1 MDATM
6 ERARNARSMANN
18 IVKRANSERK
28 QRTGPPTPQNTVQA
42 AAVRER
48 PQSGTIRIKKSR
60 L

>member
-28 QRTGPPTPQNTVQA
+28 ERTVPAQKTVQAA